1 MYQHWL
7 HLKISYKNLFVLLM
21 IVYVIS
27 SRYLRKVII
36 FYGCIL
42 SVFGRTVIG
51 PRRNRGYASCERT
64 VMSANSLNCYNV

>member
-1 MYQHWL
+1 
-7 HLKISYKNLFVLLM
+7 M